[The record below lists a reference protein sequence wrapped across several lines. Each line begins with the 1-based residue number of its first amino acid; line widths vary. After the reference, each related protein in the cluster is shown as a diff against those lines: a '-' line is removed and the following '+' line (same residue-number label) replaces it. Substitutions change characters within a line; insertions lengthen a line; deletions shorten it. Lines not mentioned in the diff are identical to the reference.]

1 MPELRHLKQLV
12 VTVCLAATISLSARA
27 ANSLRAGAAT
37 TDITGWL
44 GLSIN
49 GNMTDHVGTNVHD
62 PLHARAIAFDDG
74 HTQLAIVLADNC
86 LIPHE
91 IFDAAKKRVQE
102 RTGLVPENILMA
114 ATHTH

>member
-1 MPELRHLKQLV
+1 MQNLKHLALGLFLLV
-12 VTVCLAATISLSARA
+12 SSVPLPTEAAAPF
-27 ANSLRAGAAT
+27 RAGAAT

-74 HTQLAIVLADNC
+74 HTQLAIVVADNC

-102 RTGLVPENILMA
+102 RTGLAPENILMA